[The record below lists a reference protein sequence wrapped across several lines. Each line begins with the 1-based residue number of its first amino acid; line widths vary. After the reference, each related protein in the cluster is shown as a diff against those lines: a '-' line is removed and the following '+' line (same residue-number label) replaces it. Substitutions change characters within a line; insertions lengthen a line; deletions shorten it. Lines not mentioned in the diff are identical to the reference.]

1 MSFNPSKCNVMNIS
15 KGRNPE
21 SNKYSLKG
29 TVLETVSTA
38 PYLGVNISSN
48 LNWHTHIKKTV
59 AKANRSL
66 GFIRR
71 NLKGASQ
78 AAKAQAY
85 LSLVRPQLEYCS
97 TVWSPYQQKLVH
109 DIEMVQRRAARFV
122 MNMYGRE
129 SVTALLEKLEWE
141 ELAQRRLKAQV
152 TMTYKILNGL
162 VCIPPTQFIPIARS
176 TRSHSKGSLRQ
187 LMTTTDYYKNSF
199 YPTAI
204 RAWNTLPV
212 DVTGAASILL
222 FRSGLNQLTIDAS
235 RVYK

>member
-1 MSFNPSKCNVMNIS
+1 MEDQVSSEAPVTSGVPQGSVLGPILFLAYINDMPDAITSKSRLFADDSIVYRQIDNDEDRHTLQDDLNKLHQWELDWGMSFNPSKCNVMNIS
-15 KGRNPE
+15 KGQNPE
-21 SNKYSLKG
+21 SNKYSLKE
-29 TVLETVSTA
+29 TVLETVSPA

-66 GFIRR
+66 DFIRR

-78 AAKAQAY
+78 AAKTQAY
-85 LSLVRPQLEYCS
+85 LSLVRPQLEYCP

-141 ELAQRRLKAQV
+141 ELA
-152 TMTYKILNGL
+152 
-162 VCIPPTQFIPIARS
+162 
-176 TRSHSKGSLRQ
+176 
-187 LMTTTDYYKNSF
+187 
-199 YPTAI
+199 
-204 RAWNTLPV
+204 
-212 DVTGAASILL
+212 
-222 FRSGLNQLTIDAS
+222 
-235 RVYK
+235 

>member
-1 MSFNPSKCNVMNIS
+1 MEDQVSSKAPVTSGVPQGSVLGPILFLAYINDMPDAIISKSRLFADDSIVYRQIDNDEDRHTLQDDLNKLHQWELDWGMSFNPSKCNVMNIS

-29 TVLETVSTA
+29 TVLETVSAA

-129 SVTALLEKLEWE
+129 SVTALLEKLE
-141 ELAQRRLKAQV
+141 
-152 TMTYKILNGL
+152 
-162 VCIPPTQFIPIARS
+162 
-176 TRSHSKGSLRQ
+176 
-187 LMTTTDYYKNSF
+187 
-199 YPTAI
+199 
-204 RAWNTLPV
+204 
-212 DVTGAASILL
+212 
-222 FRSGLNQLTIDAS
+222 
-235 RVYK
+235 

>member
-1 MSFNPSKCNVMNIS
+1 
-15 KGRNPE
+15 
-21 SNKYSLKG
+21 
-29 TVLETVSTA
+29 
-38 PYLGVNISSN
+38 
-48 LNWHTHIKKTV
+48 
-59 AKANRSL
+59 
-66 GFIRR
+66 
-71 NLKGASQ
+71 
-78 AAKAQAY
+78 
-85 LSLVRPQLEYCS
+85 
-97 TVWSPYQQKLVH
+97 
-109 DIEMVQRRAARFV
+109 

-129 SVTALLEKLEWE
+129 RVTTLLEKLEWE

-212 DVTGAASILL
+212 DVTGAASILH